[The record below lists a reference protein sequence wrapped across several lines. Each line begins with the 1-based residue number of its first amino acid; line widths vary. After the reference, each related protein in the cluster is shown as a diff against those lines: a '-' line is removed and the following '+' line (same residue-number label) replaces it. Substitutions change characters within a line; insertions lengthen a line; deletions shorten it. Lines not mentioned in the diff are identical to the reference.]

1 MYKKLIFKYDPPSIN
16 NHNRPFYV
24 LNDGDHIF
32 LLDNELKTLEQKMH
46 TDDDKEGVTLPI
58 NHDCYINTKPN
69 NKMYI
74 MVDEVEDFFKKIKDL
89 RID

>member
-1 MYKKLIFKYDPPSIN
+1 MFFYDPPSIN

-58 NHDCYINTKPN
+58 SHNYYINTKPSII
-69 NKMYI
+69 MYI
-74 MVDEVEDFFKKIKDL
+74 MIDEVDDFL
-89 RID
+89 QENQRLMHRL